1 MKKDEL
7 NNLKG
12 TEVKSLLIKAKDL
25 KKEID
30 DLHLE
35 KNMNKLKNLK
45 SISKKRKELAQV
57 LTILRQIQLLAE
69 LEPDLIGAEKG
80 TI

>member
-12 TEVKSLLIKAKDL
+12 TEVKSLFIKAKDL
-25 KKEID
+25 KKEIN

-35 KNMNKLKNLK
+35 KNMNKLKDLK
-45 SISKKRKELAQV
+45 SISKKRKELALV
-57 LTILRQIQLLAE
+57 LTILRQKQLLEE
-69 LEPDLIGAEKG
+69 LEKG